1 MTFPPSKHISPFS
14 TFCTLTCS
22 MRNRPVRRL
31 YAICCRTC
39 VTRWV
44 KVICATVICTPSKN
58 TCIQHPKPLVEGLP
72 YSVLVPP
79 SNLGDIIFLRY
90 IFVCVF
96 RHSLSNT
103 LFSPFHMVNFP
114 LEIKEA

>member
-58 TCIQHPKPLVEGLP
+58 TYIQHPKPLVEGLP

-79 SNLGDIIFLRY
+79 SNLGDIIFFALHNR
-90 IFVCVF
+90 VCLPPLVKQ
-96 RHSLSNT
+96 HA
-103 LFSPFHMVNFP
+103 LFAFSHGE
-114 LEIKEA
+114 L